1 MFNAGPPG
9 LAPELAEMF
18 MRPITNLTLSKRRGE
33 DANDRPKKKARVEG
47 SVNGDAS
54 EVEVA
59 RRAGSIARSIG
70 LGSDIVPGTGGDID
84 FGGMEGGTG
93 MDDIQMDIDLQPD
106 LSGDIV
112 NVPEIPVTPKGGD
125 ETRVSTPAADL
136 AEDLET
142 YADLDCLIAAFDIR
156 PTQST
161 AQDQPLDEQNDGD
174 EVDQKKG
181 YSKNTVKALSIIRKE
196 LDPVTNPDGGEKVL
210 SFAHLSEKV
219 CIHLDW
225 LKTILNSPYTGITP
239 RCFLVLFRITRT
251 WDP

>member
-1 MFNAGPPG
+1 MRLLEIRADPVSYFMPTKPGPGGSLMFNAGPPG

-18 MRPITNLTLSKRRGE
+18 MRPITNLSLSKRRSE

-70 LGSDIVPGTGGDID
+70 LGSDIVPGAGGDID
-84 FGGMEGGTG
+84 FGGIEGATG
-93 MDDIQMDIDLQPD
+93 MDEFQMDIDLQPD
-106 LSGDIV
+106 LSGDIA
-112 NVPEIPVTPKGGD
+112 NVRDNPMTPKGGD
-125 ETRVSTPAADL
+125 ETRLSTPAADL

-142 YADLDCLIAAFDIR
+142 YADVDCPIAAFDVR
-156 PTQST
+156 PSQTQSNT
-161 AQDQPLDEQNDGD
+161 QGLPQEEQNDGD

-196 LDPVTNPDGGEKVL
+196 LDPALSPNGSEKVL

-219 CIHLDW
+219 CICY
-225 LKTILNSPYTGITP
+225 I
-239 RCFLVLFRITRT
+239 
-251 WDP
+251 